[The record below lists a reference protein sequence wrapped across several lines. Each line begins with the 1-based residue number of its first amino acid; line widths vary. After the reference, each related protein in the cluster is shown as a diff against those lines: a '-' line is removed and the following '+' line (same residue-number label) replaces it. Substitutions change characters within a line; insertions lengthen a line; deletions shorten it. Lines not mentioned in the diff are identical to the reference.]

1 MVAVCSVVGCCAS
14 WPQCFNATFTM
25 ESKTAGGSLPIFRD
39 LTADD
44 PEPEITEIES
54 LCMNCS
60 ENVCEF
66 KVALIF
72 VILDL

>member
-1 MVAVCSVVGCCAS
+1 
-14 WPQCFNATFTM
+14 M
-25 ESKTAGGSLPIFRD
+25 ESKTVGGSLPLFRD

-44 PEPEITEIES
+44 PEPETTEIES
-54 LCMNCS
+54 LCMNCG
-60 ENVCEF
+60 ENVSS

>member
-1 MVAVCSVVGCCAS
+1 
-14 WPQCFNATFTM
+14 M